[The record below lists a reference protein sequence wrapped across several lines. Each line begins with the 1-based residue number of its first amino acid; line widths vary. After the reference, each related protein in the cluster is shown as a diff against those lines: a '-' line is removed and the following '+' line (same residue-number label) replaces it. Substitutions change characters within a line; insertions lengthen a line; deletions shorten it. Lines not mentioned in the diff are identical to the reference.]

1 MPENAI
7 LQALLHELGESS
19 MSSTLILPCK
29 EEPLTDPN
37 EIRKKPE
44 YGIYLVIGRALFG
57 LEPRTIVSFG
67 EHPSV
72 IIRQGLGNL
81 SLYLLYKI
89 DDTRGN
95 RGYNIG

>member
-1 MPENAI
+1 
-7 LQALLHELGESS
+7 

-44 YGIYLVIGRALFG
+44 YGIYLVIGGALLG
-57 LEPRTIVSFG
+57 LEPRTIVSFV

-72 IIRQGLGNL
+72 IIRQGFGNL